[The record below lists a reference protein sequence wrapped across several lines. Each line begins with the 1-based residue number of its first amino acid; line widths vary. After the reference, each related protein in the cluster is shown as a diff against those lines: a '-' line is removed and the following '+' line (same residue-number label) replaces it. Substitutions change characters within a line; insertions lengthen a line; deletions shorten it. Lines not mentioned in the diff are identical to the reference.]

1 MNTKNLFFSLAF
13 FVLIGSLFSYEEAKK
28 EKEEMHEAVISRT
41 SKGGYIA
48 KGVTKDGH
56 KMALIMSKANAE
68 LAIEK
73 GLATIES

>member
-1 MNTKNLFFSLAF
+1 M
-13 FVLIGSLFSYEEAKK
+13 
-28 EKEEMHEAVISRT
+28 
-41 SKGGYIA
+41 A

-73 GLATIES
+73 GLATTENNYEKPTHI

>member
-1 MNTKNLFFSLAF
+1 MDQLIAYCLKTKS
-13 FVLIGSLFSYEEAKK
+13 K
-28 EKEEMHEAVISRT
+28 EVMHEAVISRT

-48 KGVTKDGH
+48 KGVTKEGH

-73 GLATIES
+73 GLATLES

>member
-1 MNTKNLFFSLAF
+1 MEQLIAYCLKTKQ
-13 FVLIGSLFSYEEAKK
+13 K
-28 EKEEMHEAVISRT
+28 EQMFEAVISTT

-48 KGVTKDGH
+48 KGTTKDGH

-73 GLATIES
+73 GLAKKEA

>member
-1 MNTKNLFFSLAF
+1 MEQLIAYCLKTKQ
-13 FVLIGSLFSYEEAKK
+13 
-28 EKEEMHEAVISRT
+28 KEEMHEAIIST
-41 SKGGYIA
+41 TAKGGYMA

-73 GLATIES
+73 GLAKLES

>member
-1 MNTKNLFFSLAF
+1 MEILEAYCLKTKQ
-13 FVLIGSLFSYEEAKK
+13 K
-28 EKEEMHEAVISRT
+28 EQMFEAVISQT
-41 SKGGYIA
+41 SKGGWMA

-73 GLATIES
+73 GLAKTEIK